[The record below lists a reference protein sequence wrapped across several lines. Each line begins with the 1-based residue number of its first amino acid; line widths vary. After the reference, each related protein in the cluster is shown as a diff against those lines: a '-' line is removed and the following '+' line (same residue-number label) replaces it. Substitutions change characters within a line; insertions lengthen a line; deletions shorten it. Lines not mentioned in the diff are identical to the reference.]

1 MKPKHL
7 NPKKYAKVKFD
18 SHQAFLAP
26 YPPISKIYHCYAQIL
41 TAAKLPS
48 FFDTKTDLI
57 YPTTVTNN
65 ELLVLDNFLLL
76 FASRTQNLSINAR
89 YIVQTDIDIH
99 VLKYQL
105 TTCLFKLITELKI
118 KINLI
123 QPDKLLNAL
132 NTSLS
137 KQAIYDLN
145 ALHHEKPRCELSLDL
160 LAKLIG
166 CSRNQLLY
174 QQKQI
179 NSAYAQKLQKLT
191 QKCEALKYPEPS
203 PELFWR
209 AHHGN

>member
-1 MKPKHL
+1 MASKQSSH
-7 NPKKYAKVKFD
+7 KKYAKAKFD
-18 SHQAFLAP
+18 SQQVFLSP

-57 YPTTVTNN
+57 YPTTVTSN
-65 ELLVLDNFLLL
+65 EYLVLDNFLLL

-89 YIVQTDIDIH
+89 HIVQTDIDLPL
-99 VLKYQL
+99 LKYQL
-105 TTCLFKLITELKI
+105 STYLFKLITELKI

-123 QPDKLLNAL
+123 QPDSLLNTL

-166 CSRNQLLY
+166 CSRNQLVY

-179 NSAYAQKLQKLT
+179 NSAYAKKLQELT
-191 QKCEALKYPEPS
+191 QRCEALKHPKPS
-203 PELFWR
+203 PKLFWR
-209 AHHGN
+209 AYHGN